1 MRLATLAVIFIG
13 TDKYLNFLPSWYE
26 SCEKNLVPSIKKH
39 YFVFTDG
46 EMQDSPSNMSVY
58 NHEHQPWPYITLLRF
73 DTILK
78 AKEELQD
85 YDWMLFIDA
94 DMQVVNEIDL
104 DELVT
109 DKKYIG
115 VHHPCHY
122 LKMPP
127 HNQGT
132 GAFETNPLSKAG
144 IVDSDDTSIY
154 YQGCVWGGRI
164 PEVIQMME
172 ELQKRIQEDLDNNVI
187 AMWHDESQMN
197 KFFAEVPNEVN
208 VLTPSFAF
216 PDDFSQ
222 HCDFEPKIVHL
233 SKDNSSYHK

>member
-132 GAFETNPLSKAG
+132 GVFETNPLSKAG

-216 PDDFSQ
+216 PEDFSQ